1 MQNTRQGVGAE
12 EHMGGR
18 VARHLLRT
26 KIRDVLKVVT
36 TKAIRGIMLPF
47 HTVLD
52 SEKVQNHF
60 SDIFKATSLMAG
72 MYIIV
77 FIRKAI
83 EVQSKHV
90 TAQPCVLIVWQN

>member
-1 MQNTRQGVGAE
+1 
-12 EHMGGR
+12 MGGR